1 MALAAGTRLQHYEI
15 IAQLGAGGMGE
26 VYEAEDLQLRR
37 RLALKVLL
45 ADVTDDA
52 ERVRRFEQ
60 EAHAASALN
69 HPNIVT
75 IYGLG
80 ASSDG
85 RFIAMELVRG
95 TTLREIAKRPCD
107 IDTVV
112 DIGRQIA
119 EALAVAH
126 AAGITHRDIKPENIM
141 LREDGYV
148 KVLDFGL
155 ARLIRPSGLDSNDT
169 QTMGNTTPGT
179 VLGTLRYMSPEQAN
193 GHVAS
198 MATDVFS
205 LGLVLYELAAG
216 RHAFAAAAPLQVLH
230 GIMSEE
236 PVSLSAI
243 NPEVPE
249 SLNVLTFDMLRKDPD
264 ARPSCRRRR
273 GGACRPGRSRRSPAD
288 STRAPASAGRG
299 RPRTGAR
306 RDPIG
311 VGRGGERTRTAREH
325 RRRSGHRKDDAGRS
339 VSLRPRGDA
348 HPVPGRA
355 RALLGAARRH

>member
-1 MALAAGTRLQHYEI
+1 MALPAGTRLQHYEI
-15 IAQLGAGGMGE
+15 IARLGAGGMGE

-45 ADVTDDA
+45 ADVTADDD
-52 ERVRRFEQ
+52 RVRRFEQ

-95 TTLREIAKRPCD
+95 TTLREIAKRPSD

-141 LREDGYV
+141 VREDGYV

-155 ARLIRPSGLDSNDT
+155 ARLIRPSSLDSNDT

-179 VLGTLRYMSPEQAN
+179 VLGTIRYMSPEQAN

-216 RHAFAAAAPLQVLH
+216 RHAFAAAAPLQVMH

-236 PVSLSAI
+236 PVLLSAI

-249 SLNVLTFDMLRKDPD
+249 SLDLAD
-264 ARPSCRRRR
+264 ARHAEKGPRRAAERRRR
-273 GGACRPGRSRRSPAD
+273 RCSACRSGRPRRSTSAAA
-288 STRAPASAGRG
+288 RAPASAGGG
-299 RPRTGAR
+299 RPRTGAQ
-306 RDPIG
+306 RDPIRCG
-311 VGRGGERTRTAREH
+311 TR
-325 RRRSGHRKDDAGRS
+325 S
-339 VSLRPRGDA
+339 
-348 HPVPGRA
+348 
-355 RALLGAARRH
+355 